1 MRRETLLRGKNQNP
15 VHHRRRNRNEPMNK
29 AIAGLAEVALLELNC
44 ALELHAVEGTR
55 RLAETG
61 WAAAHVDA
69 PIP

>member
-1 MRRETLLRGKNQNP
+1 
-15 VHHRRRNRNEPMNK
+15 MNK

-44 ALELHAVEGTR
+44 ALELHTVEGTR